1 MQSNL
6 RDYILKYIAIIDCNL
21 KKKIKVIPL
30 EELVEMLTDLNE
42 MLNEYYLE
50 DTSKCSDIARIK
62 YLPIIK
68 EIMHQDKSTKN
79 RGVYQSFMRNAFR
92 MSSYNS
98 LHHYMLYREWE
109 EKDKFYLPRLNI
121 MQGYIHYLQ
130 ELDDVNSKVNLIIC
144 NMPSGYGKTYP
155 EKISEAWSFGKD
167 QSGTILSLCS
177 NVDVVEGGSATVRDE
192 MKSEKFG
199 DVFPKMRYSKDDKDY
214 FLKETNRNWK
224 LRDCKLV
231 SSYYADT
238 VNSNVVGER
247 ASKRIHIDDLYA
259 DYLEAMNQN
268 TNEYYFN
275 KFTTVWKKRF
285 VQDAVEKV
293 VVTGTLWASGDFIAR
308 LIESEEKDHTFQE
321 DKKYP
326 FTRISEDGTVV
337 IIQVPALDY
346 KTGLSTCPELRTTE
360 AILKEKAR
368 IDEYLFQTNFQQR
381 PVDPEAMEFSY
392 NRLRIYTNKI
402 PKNRESICYAVIDA
416 NRKSGKDYFAMPI
429 LQKVYIG
436 EDEYDYALVD
446 CLFTRTATKD
456 MYQDVVNK
464 IMEYRV
470 VTLVIESNVTSEL
483 KQNIDKILGEYDVNY
498 CDIREKYNVAK
509 KEERIEAQKSN
520 IRRKIVF
527 PERTL
532 FPLKSDIGLFM
543 DNLTVYN
550 SQGRNIN
557 DDAPDSLAMF
567 CAEIMEGGS
576 LPPRVK
582 PIKRPF

>member
-1 MQSNL
+1 MQNKSI

-21 KKKIKVIPL
+21 NKKVKVIPL
-30 EELVEMLTDLNE
+30 PELVEMLTDLND

-62 YLPIIK
+62 YLPILK
-68 EIMHQDKSTKN
+68 NIMSSDKSAEN
-79 RGVYQSFMRNAFR
+79 RGKYQAFMRNAFR

-98 LHHYMLYREWE
+98 LHHYMLYREWD

-121 MQGYIHYLQ
+121 MQGYIHYLE
-130 ELDDVNSKVNLIIC
+130 ELDDVNSSVNLVIC

-155 EKISEAWSFGKD
+155 EKISEAWSFGRD
-167 QSGTILSLCS
+167 PTGTILSLCS
-177 NVDVVEGGSATVRDE
+177 NVDVVKGGSNTVRTE

-199 DVFPKMRYSKDDKDY
+199 DVFPKMRYDKEDKEY
-214 FLKETNRNWK
+214 FLKETDGNWK

-259 DYLEAMNQN
+259 DYQEAMNQN
-268 TNEYYFN
+268 TNELYFN
-275 KFTTVWKKRF
+275 RFTTVWKKRF
-285 VQDAVEKV
+285 IQNAVEKV

-308 LIESEEKDHTFQE
+308 LIESEEKDHSFKE

-360 AILKEKAR
+360 AILKERAR
-368 IDEYLFQTNFQQR
+368 IDEYLFETNFQQR

-392 NRLRIYTNKI
+392 NKLRIYTEKI
-402 PKNRESICYAVIDA
+402 PRRDSVTYAVIDA
-416 NRKSGKDYFAMPI
+416 TRKSGKDFFAMPI
-429 LQKVYIG
+429 LQKVYAN
-436 EDEYDYALVD
+436 EEEYDYALVD

-456 MYQDVVNK
+456 MYEEIVTK
-464 IMEYRV
+464 IIENHII
-470 VTLVIESNVTSEL
+470 TLVIESNVTSEL
-483 KQNIDKILGEYDVNY
+483 KQNIETLLDQHGIHY
-498 CDIREKYNVAK
+498 CEIREKYNTLPKA
-509 KEERIEAQKSN
+509 ERIEAEKHL

-527 PERTL
+527 PERNL
-532 FPLKSDIGLFM
+532 FPLKGEIGSFM

-567 CAEIMEGGS
+567 CSEIIEGGS
-576 LPPRVK
+576 ITPRVK

>member
-1 MQSNL
+1 MENTSL
-6 RDYILKYIAIIDCNL
+6 RDYILTYIAIIDCNL
-21 KKKIKVIPL
+21 KKKTKVIPL
-30 EELVEMLTDLNE
+30 KELVDMLNDLND

-50 DTSKCSDIARIK
+50 ETGKCSDIARIK
-62 YLPIIK
+62 YLPILK
-68 EIMHQDKSTKN
+68 MIMQQDKSKEN
-79 RGVYQSFMRNAFR
+79 RGIYQSFMKNAFR

-98 LHHYMLYREWE
+98 LHHYMLYREWD

-130 ELDDVNSKVNLIIC
+130 ELDDVNSSVNLVIC

-167 QSGTILSLCS
+167 PTGTILSLCS
-177 NVDVVEGGSATVRDE
+177 NVDVVKGGSATVRDE

-199 DVFPKMRYSKDDKDY
+199 DVFPKMRFSKEDKEY
-214 FLKETNRNWK
+214 FLKETDGNWK

-268 TNEYYFN
+268 TNELYFN
-275 KFTTVWKKRF
+275 RFTTVWKKRF
-285 VQDAVEKV
+285 IQNAVEKV

-308 LIESEEKDHTFQE
+308 LIESEEKDHQFEE

-326 FTRISEDGTVV
+326 YTRISEDGTVV

-360 AILKEKAR
+360 AILKERSK

-381 PVDPEAMEFSY
+381 PVDPEAMEFSS
-392 NRLRIYTNKI
+392 NRLRYYDKK
-402 PKNRESICYAVIDA
+402 PPRKDAICYAVIDA
-416 NRKSGKDYFAMPI
+416 TRKSGKDFFAMPI
-429 LQKVYIG
+429 LQKVYVG
-436 EDEYDYALVD
+436 EDEYDYALID
-446 CLFTRTATKD
+446 CIFTRTATKD
-456 MYQDVVNK
+456 MYQEVVNK
-464 IMEYRV
+464 IMEYRII
-470 VTLVIESNVTSEL
+470 TLVIESNVTSEL
-483 KQNIDKILGEYDVNY
+483 KQNIETILGEYGINY

-527 PERTL
+527 PERNL
-532 FPLKSDIGLFM
+532 FPLKSDIGSFM
-543 DNLTVYN
+543 DNLIVYN

-567 CAEIMEGGS
+567 CSEIMEGGS
-576 LPPRVK
+576 LPARVK
-582 PIKRPF
+582 PIRRPF

>member
-1 MQSNL
+1 MQSTSL
-6 RDYILKYIAIIDCNL
+6 RDYILKYVAIIDVNL
-21 KKKIKVIPL
+21 KKKTKVIPL
-30 EELVEMLTDLNE
+30 KELIEMLTDLNE

-62 YLPIIK
+62 YLPILK
-68 EIMHQDKSTKN
+68 SIMSQDKSKEN
-79 RGVYQSFMRNAFR
+79 RGIYQGFMKNAFR

-98 LHHYMLYREWE
+98 LHYYMLYREWD
-109 EKDKFYLPRLNI
+109 EKDKFYLPRLKI

-130 ELDDVNSKVNLIIC
+130 ELDDVNSNVNLVIC

-167 QSGTILSLCS
+167 PSGTILSLCS
-177 NVDVVEGGSATVRDE
+177 NVDVVKGGSATVREE

-199 DVFPKMRYSKDDKDY
+199 DVFPKMRYSKDDKEY
-214 FLKETNRNWK
+214 FLKETDGNWK

-268 TNEYYFN
+268 TNELYFN
-275 KFTTVWKKRF
+275 RFTTVWKKRF
-285 VQDAVEKV
+285 IQNAVEKV

-308 LIESEEKDHTFQE
+308 LIESEEKDHEFEE
-321 DKKYP
+321 DRSFPY
-326 FTRISEDGTVV
+326 TRISEDGTVV

-360 AILKEKAR
+360 AILKEKSK

-381 PVDPEAMEFSY
+381 PVDPDAMEFSY
-392 NRLRIYTNKI
+392 NRLRVYTEKI
-402 PKNRESICYAVIDA
+402 PRKDAICYAVIDA
-416 NRKSGKDYFAMPI
+416 NRKSGKDFFAMPI
-429 LQKVYIG
+429 LQKVSVG

-446 CLFTRTATKD
+446 CLFTRKATKD
-456 MYQDVVNK
+456 MYQEVVNK

-470 VTLVIESNVTSEL
+470 ITLVIESNVTSEL
-483 KQNIDKILGEYDVNY
+483 KQNIDNILADYGISY
-498 CDIREKYNVAK
+498 CDIKEKYNVAK

-527 PERTL
+527 PERNL
-532 FPLKSDIGLFM
+532 FPLKSDIGSFM

-550 SQGRNIN
+550 SQGRNLN

-576 LPPRVK
+576 LPPRVR

>member
-1 MQSNL
+1 MSNKSL

-21 KKKIKVIPL
+21 KKKTKVIPL
-30 EELVEMLTDLNE
+30 SELIDMLNDLNE

-50 DTSKCSDIARIK
+50 DTSKCSDIAILK
-62 YLPIIK
+62 YAPILK
-68 EIMHQDKSTKN
+68 EIMKQDKSKEN
-79 RGVYQSFMRNAFR
+79 RGFYQSLMKNAFR
-92 MSSYNS
+92 MCSYNS
-98 LHHYMLYREWE
+98 FHHYMLYREWD

-121 MQGYIHYLQ
+121 MQGYIHYLE
-130 ELDDVNSKVNLIIC
+130 ELDDVNSSVNLVIC

-167 QSGTILSLCS
+167 PTGTILSLCS
-177 NVDVVEGGSATVRDE
+177 NVDVVKGGSATVRDE

-199 DVFPKMRYSKDDKDY
+199 EVFPKMRYSKEDKDY
-214 FLKETNRNWK
+214 FLKETDGNWK

-268 TNEYYFN
+268 TNELYFN
-275 KFTTVWKKRF
+275 RFTTVWKKRF
-285 VQDAVEKV
+285 IQNAVEKV

-308 LIESEEKDHTFQE
+308 LIESEEKDHEFE
-321 DKKYP
+321 PDKKYP

-360 AILKEKAR
+360 AILKERAR

-392 NRLRIYTNKI
+392 NRLRVYTEKI
-402 PKNRESICYAVIDA
+402 PRGNANCYAVIDA
-416 NRKSGKDYFAMPI
+416 TRKSGKDFFAMPI
-429 LQKVYIG
+429 LQKIYVG

-456 MYQDVVNK
+456 MYQDIVNK
-464 IMEYRV
+464 IIEYRIITV
-470 VTLVIESNVTSEL
+470 VIESNVTSEL
-483 KQNIDKILGEYDVNY
+483 KQNIENILGEYGIAY

-527 PERTL
+527 PERNL
-532 FPLKSDIGLFM
+532 FPLKSDIGSFM

-550 SQGRNIN
+550 SQGRNMN

-567 CAEIMEGGS
+567 CSEIMEGGS
-576 LPPRVK
+576 LPARVK

>member
-1 MQSNL
+1 MENTSL
-6 RDYILKYIAIIDCNL
+6 RDYILTYIAIIDCNL
-21 KKKIKVIPL
+21 KKKTKVIPL
-30 EELVEMLTDLNE
+30 KELVDMLNDLND

-50 DTSKCSDIARIK
+50 ETGKCSEIARIK
-62 YLPIIK
+62 YLPILK
-68 EIMHQDKSTKN
+68 MIMQQDKSKEN
-79 RGVYQSFMRNAFR
+79 RGIYQSFMKNAFR

-98 LHHYMLYREWE
+98 LHHYMLYREWD

-130 ELDDVNSKVNLIIC
+130 ELDDVNSSVNLVIC

-167 QSGTILSLCS
+167 PTGTILSLCS
-177 NVDVVEGGSATVRDE
+177 NVDVVKGGSATVRDE

-199 DVFPKMRYSKDDKDY
+199 DVFPKMRFSKEDKEY
-214 FLKETNRNWK
+214 FLKETDGNWK

-268 TNEYYFN
+268 TNELYFN
-275 KFTTVWKKRF
+275 RFTTVWKKRF
-285 VQDAVEKV
+285 IQNAVEKV

-308 LIESEEKDHTFQE
+308 LIESEEKDHQFEE

-326 FTRISEDGTVV
+326 YTRISEDGTVV

-360 AILKEKAR
+360 AILKERSR

-381 PVDPEAMEFSY
+381 PVDPEAMEFSN
-392 NRLRIYTNKI
+392 NRLRYYDKK
-402 PKNRESICYAVIDA
+402 PPRKDAICYAVIDA
-416 NRKSGKDYFAMPI
+416 TRKSGKDFFAMPI
-429 LQKVYIG
+429 LQKVYVG
-436 EDEYDYALVD
+436 EDEYDYALID
-446 CLFTRTATKD
+446 CIFTRTATKD
-456 MYQDVVNK
+456 MYQEVVNK
-464 IMEYRV
+464 IMEYRII
-470 VTLVIESNVTSEL
+470 TLVIESNVTSEL
-483 KQNIDKILGEYDVNY
+483 KQNIETILGEYGINY

-527 PERTL
+527 PERNL
-532 FPLKSDIGLFM
+532 FPLKSDIGSFM
-543 DNLTVYN
+543 DNLIVYN

-567 CAEIMEGGS
+567 CSEIMEGGS
-576 LPPRVK
+576 LPARVK
-582 PIKRPF
+582 PIRRPF

>member
-1 MQSNL
+1 MQNTNL

-21 KKKIKVIPL
+21 RKKTKVIPL
-30 EELVEMLTDLNE
+30 KELVDMLNDLND

-50 DTSKCSDIARIK
+50 DTKECSDISRIK
-62 YLPIIK
+62 YLPILK
-68 EIMHQDKSTKN
+68 EIMRQDKSKDN
-79 RGVYQSFMRNAFR
+79 RGIYQSFMRNAFR

-98 LHHYMLYREWE
+98 LHYYMLYREWD
-109 EKDKFYLPRLNI
+109 EKDKFYLPRLKI
-121 MQGYIHYLQ
+121 MKGYIHYLQ
-130 ELDDVNSKVNLIIC
+130 ELDDVNSSVNLVIC

-155 EKISEAWSFGKD
+155 EKISEAWSFGRD
-167 QSGTILSLCS
+167 PTGTILSLCS
-177 NVDVVEGGSATVRDE
+177 NVDVVKGGSATVRDE

-199 DVFPKMRYSKDDKDY
+199 DVFPKMRFSKEDKDY
-214 FLKETNRNWK
+214 FLKETDGNWK

-268 TNEYYFN
+268 TNELYFN
-275 KFTTVWKKRF
+275 RFTTVWKKRF
-285 VQDAVEKV
+285 IQNAVEKV

-308 LIESEEKDHTFQE
+308 LIESEEKDHDFQE
-321 DKKYP
+321 DRKYP

-360 AILKEKAR
+360 AILKERSR

-392 NRLRIYTNKI
+392 NRLRVYSEKI
-402 PKNRESICYAVIDA
+402 PRKDGICYAVIDA
-416 NRKSGKDYFAMPI
+416 NRKSGKDFFAMPI
-429 LQKVYIG
+429 LQKVYVG

-464 IMEYRV
+464 IIEYRI

-483 KQNIDKILGEYDVNY
+483 KQNIENILSEYDVAY

-520 IRRKIVF
+520 IRRKLVF
-527 PERTL
+527 PERNL
-532 FPLKSDIGLFM
+532 FPLKSDIGSFM

-576 LPPRVK
+576 LPARVK
-582 PIKRPF
+582 PVRRLF

>member
-1 MQSNL
+1 MSNKSL

-21 KKKIKVIPL
+21 KKKTKVIPL
-30 EELVEMLTDLNE
+30 SELIDMLNDLNE

-50 DTSKCSDIARIK
+50 DTSRCSDIARLK
-62 YLPIIK
+62 YLPILK
-68 EIMHQDKSTKN
+68 SIMQQDKSKEN
-79 RGVYQSFMRNAFR
+79 RGIYQGFMKNAFR

-98 LHHYMLYREWE
+98 FHHYMLYREWD

-121 MQGYIHYLQ
+121 MQGYIHYLE
-130 ELDDVNSKVNLIIC
+130 ELDDVNSSVNLVIC

-167 QSGTILSLCS
+167 PTGTILSLCS
-177 NVDVVEGGSATVRDE
+177 NVDVVKGGSATVRDE

-199 DVFPKMRYSKDDKDY
+199 DVFPKMRFSKEDKDY
-214 FLKETNRNWK
+214 FLKETDGNWK

-268 TNEYYFN
+268 TNELYFN
-275 KFTTVWKKRF
+275 RFTTVWKKRF
-285 VQDAVEKV
+285 IQNAVEKV

-308 LIESEEKDHTFQE
+308 LIESEEKDHEFE
-321 DKKYP
+321 PDKKYP
-326 FTRISEDGTVV
+326 YTRISEDGTVV

-360 AILKEKAR
+360 AILKERAR

-392 NRLRIYTNKI
+392 NRLRVYTEKI
-402 PKNRESICYAVIDA
+402 PRSSANCYAVIDA
-416 NRKSGKDYFAMPI
+416 TRKSGKDFFAMPI
-429 LQKVYIG
+429 LQKIYVG

-456 MYQDVVNK
+456 MYQEIVNK
-464 IMEYRV
+464 IMEYRIITV
-470 VTLVIESNVTSEL
+470 VIESNVTSEL
-483 KQNIDKILGEYDVNY
+483 KQNIETILGDYGINY
-498 CDIREKYNVAK
+498 CEIREKYNVAR

-527 PERTL
+527 PERNL
-532 FPLKSDIGLFM
+532 FPLKSDIGSFM

-567 CAEIMEGGS
+567 CSEIMEGGS
-576 LPPRVK
+576 LPATVR

>member
-1 MQSNL
+1 MSNKSL

-21 KKKIKVIPL
+21 KKKTKVIPL
-30 EELVEMLTDLNE
+30 SELIDMLNDLNE

-50 DTSKCSDIARIK
+50 DTSRCSDIARLK
-62 YLPIIK
+62 YLPILK
-68 EIMHQDKSTKN
+68 SIMQQDKSKEN
-79 RGVYQSFMRNAFR
+79 RGIYQGFMKNAFR

-98 LHHYMLYREWE
+98 FHHYMLYREWD

-121 MQGYIHYLQ
+121 MQGYIHYLE
-130 ELDDVNSKVNLIIC
+130 ELDDVNSSVNLVIC

-167 QSGTILSLCS
+167 PTGTILSLCS
-177 NVDVVEGGSATVRDE
+177 NVDVVKGGSNTVRAE

-199 DVFPKMRYSKDDKDY
+199 DVFPKMRYSRDDKEY
-214 FLKETNRNWK
+214 FLKETDGNWK

-268 TNEYYFN
+268 TNELYFN
-275 KFTTVWKKRF
+275 RFTTVWKKRF
-285 VQDAVEKV
+285 IQNAVEKV

-308 LIESEEKDHTFQE
+308 LIESEEKDHEFE
-321 DKKYP
+321 PDKKYP

-360 AILKEKAR
+360 AILKERAR

-392 NRLRIYTNKI
+392 NRLRVYTEKI
-402 PKNRESICYAVIDA
+402 PRSSANCYAVIDA
-416 NRKSGKDYFAMPI
+416 TRKSGKDFFAMPI
-429 LQKVYIG
+429 LQKIYVG

-456 MYQDVVNK
+456 MYQEIVNK
-464 IMEYRV
+464 IMEYRIITV
-470 VTLVIESNVTSEL
+470 VIESNVTSEL
-483 KQNIDKILGEYDVNY
+483 KQNIETILGDYGINY
-498 CDIREKYNVAK
+498 CEIREKYNVAR

-527 PERTL
+527 PERNL
-532 FPLKSDIGLFM
+532 FPLKSDIGSFM

-567 CAEIMEGGS
+567 CSEIMEGGS
-576 LPPRVK
+576 LPATVR